1 MLIIIVIFGSYSL
14 DPSSLNFS
22 LIYRFQ
28 AVKLRLTDLMLES
41 GKCSRRRIHSE
52 IVTRCE
58 YLVVAGCLLIDFL
71 VQEVHGALH

>member
-1 MLIIIVIFGSYSL
+1 MLIIIVIFGSYTL

-28 AVKLRLTDLMLES
+28 TVKLRLTDLMLES
-41 GKCSRRRIHSE
+41 GQCGGGRIYCE
-52 IVTRCE
+52 IVTRRE

-71 VQEVHGALH
+71 VQEVDGALH

>member
-1 MLIIIVIFGSYSL
+1 MLIIIVIFGSYTL

-22 LIYRFQ
+22 LIYGFQ

-41 GKCSRRRIHSE
+41 GKCGGGRIHSE

-71 VQEVHGALH
+71 VQEVDGALH